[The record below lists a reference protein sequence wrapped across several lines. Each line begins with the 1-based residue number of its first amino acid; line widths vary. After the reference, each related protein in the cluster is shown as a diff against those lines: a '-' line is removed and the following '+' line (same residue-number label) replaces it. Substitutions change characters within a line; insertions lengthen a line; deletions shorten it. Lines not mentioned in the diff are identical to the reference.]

1 MGQSCT
7 IQWRPFHVF
16 NESAKVGHTKSTWF
30 QNFKTMYPLLI
41 LVRIS
46 ALLVVA
52 PLGLAT
58 LFTAATSVPL
68 GVPFNF
74 ANVIVIPLLLG
85 MGVDTGIH
93 LVHRYRSEALPGGNL
108 LRTATARAVLLSSL
122 TTVASFGTLGLST
135 HLGMA
140 SLGQL
145 LALGICLI
153 LLCNL
158 VILPALLQVT
168 GRGR

>member
-1 MGQSCT
+1 MP
-7 IQWRPFHVF
+7 WR
-16 NESAKVGHTKSTWF
+16 NAGD
-30 QNFKTMYPLLI
+30 
-41 LVRIS
+41 
-46 ALLVVA
+46 ALLVIA
-52 PLGLAT
+52 PLALAS
-58 LFTAATSVPL
+58 LYTAAASIPL
-68 GVPFNF
+68 AVPFNF

-93 LVHRYRSEALPGGNL
+93 LVHRHRSEALTAGSL
-108 LRTATARAVLLSSL
+108 LRTGTARAVLLSSL
-122 TTVASFGTLGLST
+122 TTVASFGTLGFSS

-153 LLCNL
+153 LLCNF

-168 GRGR
+168 QRGR